1 MLDQLAARGWL
12 SEARVVEQVV
22 HARRARFGAARIRRT
37 LVERGVPE
45 SLIEPALA
53 ELRSTEL
60 EAAQSVW
67 ERKFRAPARDPAER
81 SKQVR
86 FLQSRGFS
94 IDVAMRVVQRRE
106 TR

>member
-22 HARRARFGAARIRRT
+22 HAKRARFGGARIRRA

-60 EAAQSVW
+60 EAAQRVW
-67 ERKFRAPARDPAER
+67 ERKFRAAAQDPAER